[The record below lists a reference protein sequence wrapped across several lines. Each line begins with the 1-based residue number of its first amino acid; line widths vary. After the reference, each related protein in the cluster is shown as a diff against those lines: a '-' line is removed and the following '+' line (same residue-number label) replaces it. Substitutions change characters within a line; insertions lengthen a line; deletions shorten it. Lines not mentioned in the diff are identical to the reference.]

1 MKPKFLLATVVIAV
15 SVLTANA
22 QLLWKVTAP
31 GSDNVSY
38 IFGTHH
44 LAPITVI
51 DSVNGLREALKNID
65 TLYGEVEMKSMYSP
79 ETASLIRSYTTTP
92 ADSTLSKLL
101 TSSQIDSVGAVLSKY
116 AGGAVDMKMLET
128 TTPVAINTN
137 LVMLQAMKSFP
148 TYNPNQQLDM
158 EIQKIAAAEGKKVA
172 GLETVELQL
181 RKLMG
186 APLTEQAAELMN
198 TIRHDSEF
206 TAEAIA
212 MSKAYREGNLEKLY
226 KSMVNPVTGMDEASA
241 ERLLWSRND
250 SWIELLS
257 GLLPSASIMI
267 VVGAGHLPGERGI
280 LKMLSQKGF
289 KVTPVE

>member
-15 SVLTANA
+15 SALTAKA

-92 ADSTLSKLL
+92 TDSTLSKLL
-101 TSSQIDSVGAVLSKY
+101 TSAQIDSVGAVLSKY

-158 EIQKIAAAEGKKVA
+158 EMQKIATAEGKKVA

-267 VVGAGHLPGERGI
+267 VVGAGHLPSERGI